1 MDTSNQLDKRSLL
14 LKLENYRIML
24 QVNAHLL
31 EEDRLLNEH
40 ISLRMEMLES
50 TVSDLEMWERK
61 KNHTEYDQSLDR
73 VNRILLGIKVLIEHL
88 LNPDNL
94 PCDGE
99 FQSLAQQ
106 PIIKSRPTDSTG
118 ETTHPY
124 REQSY
129 MDTDSSHVRKN

>member
-1 MDTSNQLDKRSLL
+1 MDTSNRLDKRNLL
-14 LKLENYRIML
+14 VHLENYKIIL
-24 QVNAHLL
+24 QVNADLL

-40 ISLRMEMLES
+40 IHHRISMMES

-61 KNHTEYDQSLDR
+61 KDSPEYAQALDR
-73 VNRILLGIKVLIEHL
+73 ANRILQGIRVLIEHL
-88 LNPDNL
+88 INADNV

-106 PIIKSRPTDSTG
+106 AEKKSRPTDGTG

-124 REQSY
+124 PVQPDVSTS
-129 MDTDSSHVRKN
+129 DGN